1 MGDSHNSSERFS
13 FGDENFADRL
23 TLTPSQIEISS
34 TFNNMDQE
42 RIKII
47 WGTTINIQNTIERFK
62 EFIRSHSKYSEM
74 LSNINLTREFILE
87 LDCTELDD
95 SLLIELISYPQ
106 EVIPLIQNCIG
117 EIYSEMFLEQA
128 PEIKVR
134 PYNVGR
140 PLCIRDVDPK
150 DIDKIVSITGMIVRT
165 SAVIPEVR
173 RAVYTCVKCTRKVSV
188 DSIKNVINE
197 PVTCECG
204 EKHTFELRHNEG
216 EYTDKQIVKIQEL
229 PESIPDATTPSTI
242 TIVSK
247 DDLVDS
253 LIPGDKVSAIGILRA
268 VPVKVSPNLKKLKS
282 SFRVYIE
289 LLSAKVINKK
299 QNLNVE
305 LSTPEILNEIDR
317 LRRQKN
323 IYDILSS
330 SIAPSVYGMENV
342 KKALLLQLFG
352 GVSKNLKSSRLRGDI
367 NILLA
372 GDPGISKS
380 QLLSFIHR
388 ISERGMYT
396 SGRGS
401 SAVGLT
407 ASVSK
412 DPDSGQY
419 ILESGALVLSDRG
432 ICCIDEFDKMNDSTR
447 SVLHEV
453 MEQQTVSIAK
463 AGIITTLNA
472 RCSILAS
479 CNPIESKYNLKKS
492 ILDNINLPPTLL
504 SRFDIISV
512 LIDKSDQKQD
522 RKVAEHILDMY
533 MGDKEEIKAISPEI
547 LKTYIKEARKINPIL
562 SSQSIDALVEAYVDL
577 RQLDNGKTVTAT
589 TRQLESLVRLS
600 EAHARMRFSHTVDVS
615 DVKEA
620 IRLIKESLLLYA
632 LDPRTGRIDMDMI
645 ITGKSALDSKCI
657 DDVRE
662 SVMKV
667 VKKRMSYSDLMGAL
681 NVEERI
687 LSEALKELDD
697 EEAIVYDKI
706 GGFIERIK

>member
-1 MGDSHNSSERFS
+1 MSDTHNSSDRFS

-23 TLTPSQIEISS
+23 TLTPSQIELSS
-34 TFNNMDQE
+34 TFNNNMEQE

-62 EFIRSHSKYSEM
+62 EFIRSHSKYSEI
-74 LSNINLTREFILE
+74 LSDINLTREFIFN

-95 SLLIELISYPQ
+95 SLLMELISYPQ
-106 EVIPLIQNCIG
+106 EVIPLMQNCIG

-128 PEIKVR
+128 PEIKIR
-134 PYNVGR
+134 PHNIGR

-165 SAVIPEVR
+165 STVIPEVR
-173 RAVYTCVKCTRKVSV
+173 RAIYTCLKCSRKVSV

-197 PVTCECG
+197 PITCECG

-242 TIVSK
+242 TIISK

-268 VPVKVSPNLKKLKS
+268 IPVKVSPNLKKLKS

-289 LLSAKVINKK
+289 LLSARIINKK
-299 QNLNVE
+299 TVD
-305 LSTPEILNEIDR
+305 LSTPEILTEIDR

-323 IYDILSS
+323 VYDVLSS

-512 LIDKSDQKQD
+512 LIDKSDQRQD
-522 RKVAEHILDMY
+522 RKVGEHILDMY
-533 MGDKEEIKAISPEI
+533 MGDKEDIKAISPEI
-547 LKTYIKEARKINPIL
+547 LKAYVKEARKINPIL

-577 RQLDNGKTVTAT
+577 RQLDSGKTVTAT

-600 EAHARMRFSHTVDVS
+600 EAHARMRFSHTVDVI

-645 ITGKSALDSKCI
+645 ITGKSALEGKCI

-662 SVMKV
+662 SVMKI
-667 VKKRMSYSDLMGAL
+667 VKKKMSYSDLLAAL

-706 GGFIERIK
+706 NGFIEKIR